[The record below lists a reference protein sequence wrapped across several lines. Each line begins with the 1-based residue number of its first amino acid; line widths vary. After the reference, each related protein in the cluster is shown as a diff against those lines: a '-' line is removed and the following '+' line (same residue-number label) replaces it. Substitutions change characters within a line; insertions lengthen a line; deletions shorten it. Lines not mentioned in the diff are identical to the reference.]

1 MALNIDDR
9 LLEPN
14 GEPELIEN
22 FNRILDLF
30 DEAGGGLPEIDPETD
45 TGKVLSVDEE
55 GEPEWS
61 TPASGLPASTSS
73 DEGKVLTV
81 NDDGEPEW
89 NTPSGGSGLPAVT
102 SADEGKFL
110 VVDSNGEWVAA
121 TVPVADNMNF

>member
-45 TGKVLSVDEE
+45 TGKVLSV
-55 GEPEWS
+55 
-61 TPASGLPASTSS
+61 
-73 DEGKVLTV
+73 